1 MAKTEDIQLL
11 RVDEAAERMHCSRSH
26 IYNLVNSGELCSV
39 KFGGAVRIP
48 SSCIDSPV
56 QEEIEKWK
64 LSRKSNSA
72 LKHQI

>member
-1 MAKTEDIQLL
+1 VDDTKLL
-11 RVDEAAERMHCSRSH
+11 RVEEAAERMNCSRSH
-26 IYNLVNSGELCSV
+26 VYNMVYSGELCSV

-56 QEEIEKWK
+56 QEEMEKWE
-64 LSRKSNSA
+64 LSRKGNSA